1 MSNVTYDYMEQY
13 IKGLIPVHEGI
24 LWELESYAEENKV
37 PIIHKEVANFLELII
52 NLKKPKRILELGTAI
67 GYSSI
72 LMAKSCDLI
81 EKIDTIERNEDMI
94 YLAKEN
100 ISKSGF
106 AEKIEVLCGD
116 CLQVLESLEEKYDL
130 IFVDAGKGHYND
142 FHPQCLRLLNGGG
155 IIVADN
161 VLYKGMVASQDL
173 VVRRKITIVKR
184 MKKYI
189 DMITKDKNLI
199 STIIPMGDGIA
210 VLKRRDD

>member
-13 IKGLIPVHEGI
+13 IRDLIPMHEGI
-24 LWELESYAEENKV
+24 LSELESYAEEYKV

-72 LMAKSCDLI
+72 LMAKSCDEI

-94 YLAKEN
+94 NLAKQN

-173 VVRRKITIVKR
+173 VVRRKITIV
-184 MKKYI
+184 
-189 DMITKDKNLI
+189 
-199 STIIPMGDGIA
+199 
-210 VLKRRDD
+210 